1 MRFDQTWWIYLD
13 LHQVKSWSIYVIN
26 TTIVITNNFKQKIFD
41 YCNVLELNEKLQLLI
56 SILPGFIGWKS
67 LKIYCF
73 FIWML
78 CSRNAIVQLCT
89 SVFSFKCSNLCAVS
103 QLTDA
108 EPNSMISELY
118 QFHISK
124 TKIRCAT
131 NVFNVHIRIRWMI
144 HAFRIKPIFWYN
156 ENVYT
161 DVHYFSEQVLA
172 RSMECWFSYI
182 FVCLQSCFCC

>member
-13 LHQVKSWSIYVIN
+13 LHQVKLWSIYVIN

-124 TKIRCAT
+124 AKIWCAT
-131 NVFNVHIRIRWMI
+131 NVF
-144 HAFRIKPIFWYN
+144 IFASVEWYMRF
-156 ENVYT
+156 E
-161 DVHYFSEQVLA
+161 
-172 RSMECWFSYI
+172 
-182 FVCLQSCFCC
+182 